1 MDWFKSEVYLLL
13 LCVSSVYNE
22 DIQSF
27 IKEDFSHPTLDFH
40 QHSIVEPILYHGRHK
55 RRIHTTKESDGLHAE
70 HLLIKLKILDEIFL
84 LDLVLNKQLLSDGFF
99 HRYQANGTDMVH
111 KHNNKD
117 VDLCDYHG
125 KVRGKPGSWAAIS
138 TCDGLDGVIYD
149 GSELHYVS
157 RHRDSQEAST
167 GNMASKHFLYSHS
180 NLAENNKTCGYKGRN
195 EEDHHHKPILR
206 YKRDVDHSELIR
218 GPYNANKESKYVELV
233 LVIDNREYKE
243 LGESRQRVI
252 QHCKTIANIIN
263 GLYSPL
269 NIFIALVGVVIWTER
284 DEISFSRDGDTTLTN
299 FLHYRREKLIKD
311 HPNDNA
317 QLLSKFSFD
326 NGVVG
331 KALKGPICTY
341 EYSGGVNTDH
351 SPVIGLVATTIAH
364 EMGHNFGMEH
374 DTNDCQCPD
383 SRCIMAPSSS
393 AEAPTHWSSC
403 SLNYLLLAFTHGMD
417 YCLKNKPQALFDSP
431 VCGNGFVEPGEQ
443 CDCGLP
449 EHCENTCCNATTCM
463 LYSNASC
470 ATGECCDLSTCMP
483 KNAGVLCRS
492 ADYECDLPEYCTG
505 QSEFCPPDVYKV
517 DTEVCDNGKA
527 YCYHG
532 FCRTRTDQC
541 RLLWGETG
549 KSSDEQ
555 CYKMNTKGTRHGNC
569 GYNKFNKSFTKCQ
582 NESVLCGM
590 LHCKHLNERLEFG
603 METVAI
609 LSQSFIN
616 SKGTI
621 IPCRNAIVDLGI
633 NQIDPGLAPDGA
645 SCGDGKMCVNQKCMR
660 VESLRKEWLTCP
672 NDCNN
677 NGWCNNLGHC
687 HCKQGF
693 APPDCEYPGPG
704 GSEDSGP
711 ASDPNRNQVYV
722 QLMFI
727 VFLGII
733 PAIALCAFI
742 YYYLKRNS
750 VYGSHMKS
758 LPSISSSRQLK
769 TVEDGNGGK
778 GFMDPTKRGED
789 NHSLLQGDSS
799 TPVGFQ
805 IGFFG
810 HFKISINPAK
820 LDTNKRRVLRPP
832 PPLPAGPSL
841 TEVNLNTSIE
851 PIRPAPMPPST
862 FQKEIEPVR
871 IAPPPPVVSVAANS
885 PPQNVTSITQNST
898 LYPTP
903 QTNTASSVNT
913 LRSNFFNKPLRA
925 PSFKKNPIVNIVN
938 QTDTAPTLPPPNPN
952 HSARPIISSPVLES
966 STSTAK
972 ELMSPPRK
980 TPVIPVQPQVLKVE
994 PSVQIKS
1001 NDVVDTVSPII
1012 PTNTVT
1018 FPSTNTL
1025 KKAPKENAIS
1035 LNRITSFLKPTDKK
1049 PTLQHKPSQIKANK
1063 IDRNQLRTMEISN
1076 PIPQS
1081 TIDVPQTA
1089 VPANSQ
1095 TTQAVVMRSKSM
1107 RSGDVKK
1114 RPAIQT
1120 FGSMRQPPGFKR
1132 PVSIPC
1138 GVRPKIPPP
1147 PRPPAF
1153 SQNEYDDCLNKE
1165 DRLDSPPS
1173 TDNIYAVIEES
1184 PTKSP
1189 ETTNA
1194 NDSLGLLGEI
1204 VSEIKNRNFDSI
1216 YSTSTLARK
1225 KKEEEEMK
1233 MKEVNTDSIST
1244 DIENTYSNMGNMKS
1258 SASSTSSGYIQP
1270 NTQIS
1275 AGYVQPS
1282 TLHKPVEISSVNELK
1297 EVKDAKSEIPPKV
1310 LKKNNSK
1317 DKLLGETNNKPKQ
1330 KETPTNKQTTPVNL
1344 RSRKPSPS
1352 GARNRLTNNSPD
1364 LVTSC
1369 NSKSNKPPD
1378 VLNRASSTQKK
1389 PTVSVKPNVNS
1400 TPKTASKVGTKPV
1413 PGRVLPTKKSSDDL
1427 KADSKKTDTSS
1438 GKDSKTA
1445 IKNLPNRSSS
1455 RVAALQ
1461 QKFQQ

>member
-1 MDWFKSEVYLLL
+1 MDWFKSELFLLL
-13 LCVSSVYNE
+13 LFVSSVYNE
-22 DIQSF
+22 DIQSYLNG
-27 IKEDFSHPTLDFH
+27 DSRHPALDFH
-40 QHSIVEPILYHGRHK
+40 DHTIVEPILYHGRHK
-55 RRIHTTKESDGLHAE
+55 RRIESTKESNGLHAE
-70 HLLIKLKILDEIFL
+70 HLLIKLKISEEIFL
-84 LDLVLNKQLLSDGFF
+84 LDLVLNKQLLSSGFF
-99 HRYQANGTDMVH
+99 HRYQKNGTDNVH
-111 KHNNKD
+111 RHNSED
-117 VDLCDYHG
+117 LDLCEYYG
-125 KVRGKPGSWAAIS
+125 KVRDRPSSWAAIS
-138 TCDGLDGVIYD
+138 TCNGLDGVIYD
-149 GSELHYVS
+149 GKELHYISSHV
-157 RHRDSQEAST
+157 
-167 GNMASKHFLYSHS
+167 GNLDSKHFLYSHS
-180 NLAENNKTCGYKGRN
+180 NLAENNKTCGYKGKN
-195 EEDHHHKPILR
+195 EEEEHHHKPILR
-206 YKRDVDHSELIR
+206 YKRDLDHSELIR

-269 NIFIALVGVVIWTER
+269 NIFVALVGVVIWTER
-284 DEISFSRDGDTTLTN
+284 DEISFSKNGDETLTN
-299 FLHYRREKLIKD
+299 FLHYRREKLIKE

-417 YCLKNKPQALFDSP
+417 YCLKNKPKALFDSP

-463 LYSNASC
+463 LYANASC
-470 ATGECCDLSTCMP
+470 ATGECCDLTTCMP

-505 QSEFCPPDVYKV
+505 QSEFCPPDVYKM

-590 LHCKHLNERLEFG
+590 LHCRHLNERLEFG

-645 SCGDGKMCVNQKCMR
+645 SCGDGKMCVNQKCMS
-660 VESLRKEWLTCP
+660 VENLRREWVTCP

-687 HCKQGF
+687 HCKEGF
-693 APPDCEYPGPG
+693 APPDCEYPGAG

-758 LPSISSSRQLK
+758 LPSISTSRQLK
-769 TVEDGNGGK
+769 SIEDGNGGK
-778 GFMDPTKRGED
+778 GFLDQAKRTED
-789 NHSLLQGDSS
+789 NHSLLHGDSS
-799 TPVGFQ
+799 SPVGFQ

-810 HFKISINPAK
+810 HFKISLTPAK
-820 LDTNKRRVLRPP
+820 LDADKRKVLRPP
-832 PPLPAGPSL
+832 PPIPSAPALS
-841 TEVNLNTSIE
+841 EINANAVND
-851 PIRPAPMPPST
+851 PIRPAPVPPPSGLV
-862 FQKEIEPVR
+862 QKEIEPVR
-871 IAPPPPVVSVAANS
+871 IAPPPPVVSTSQLQRAAA
-885 PPQNVTSITQNST
+885 PPNTSVPQESSSAHATQGT
-898 LYPTP
+898 
-903 QTNTASSVNT
+903 TAGSIST

-925 PSFKKNPIVNIVN
+925 PSFKKNLIGSAFAQQS
-938 QTDTAPTLPPPNPN
+938 QTSSAPTLPPPNPN

-980 TPVIPVQPQVLKVE
+980 TPVIPVKPQIINTE
-994 PSVQIKS
+994 TSVKS
-1001 NDVVDTVSPII
+1001 RDVDTVSPTSIN
-1012 PTNTVT
+1012 NTVT
-1018 FPSTNTL
+1018 STNTNTL
-1025 KKAPKENAIS
+1025 KKPPKDNAIS
-1035 LNRITSFLKPTDKK
+1035 LNRITSFLKPNEKK

-1063 IDRNQLRTMEISN
+1063 IGREQLRAMEISN

-1081 TIDVPQTA
+1081 QIAGPS

-1095 TTQAVVMRSKSM
+1095 AAQAVVMRSKSM
-1107 RSGDVKK
+1107 RSGDVSK
-1114 RPAIQT
+1114 RPPIQT
-1120 FGSMRQPPGFKR
+1120 FGSMRNPNGLKR

-1138 GVRPKIPPP
+1138 GARPKIPPP
-1147 PRPPAF
+1147 PRPPPF
-1153 SQNEYDDCLNKE
+1153 NQPQNEYADCLNQQ
-1165 DRLDSPPS
+1165 DNLDSPLS

-1184 PTKSP
+1184 PIKIP
-1189 ETTNA
+1189 EPTNG

-1225 KKEEEEMK
+1225 KKEEEMK
-1233 MKEVNTDSIST
+1233 QKEGDRDSFSI
-1244 DIENTYSNMGNMKS
+1244 DMENAYSNMGNMKS

-1275 AGYVQPS
+1275 SGYVQPS
-1282 TLHKPVEISSVNELK
+1282 TLHKPVEVANVNE
-1297 EVKDAKSEIPPKV
+1297 EVKEAKPESTE
-1310 LKKNNSK
+1310 KKGIKKMNSK
-1317 DKLLGETNNKPKQ
+1317 DKLPVETNNKPKQ
-1330 KETPTNKQTTPVNL
+1330 KESTTANKQTTPVNL
-1344 RSRKPSPS
+1344 RSRRPSPS
-1352 GARNRLTNNSPD
+1352 GATNRNRLTNNSPD

-1378 VLNRASSTQKK
+1378 VLNRANTAQKK
-1389 PTVSVKPNVNS
+1389 PTVSVKPNVNN
-1400 TPKTASKVGTKPV
+1400 TAKTASKVGTKPV
-1413 PGRVLPTKKSSDDL
+1413 TGRILPTKKSSDDL
-1427 KADSKKTDTSS
+1427 KADSKKVDTTS
-1438 GKDSKTA
+1438 GKDSKPVV
-1445 IKNLPNRSSS
+1445 KNLPNRSNS